1 MCSLHTYE
9 PFPAPTGLLLSRRIR
24 RAWWHRPHGHRSGP
38 SSSGA
43 PVFAKRGQRTT
54 AVLPSCESS
63 PLSTSER
70 IFPAERQQCHSPT
83 RPGKYPHEYRRN
95 DDPER
100 LRRVLPEQA
109 ERLRTS
115 PGHSVGHRRPPKGAG
130 SDPGRRG
137 IRSPVLEI
145 GCGLGDNA
153 IHLARHGHRVVAVD
167 VSPTAVAEA
176 ALRARE
182 AGVSVDFR
190 VEDATRIDASV
201 GDFATV
207 VDIAHFHCLDDSE
220 RSLYLEALHGVSH
233 PGTRLVLLGL
243 SDRAPESTPGLRRL
257 SEHELR
263 TSLSAAGWWVRSM
276 RASVLDAPSS
286 AGGDP
291 AWLVEA
297 ERL

>member
-1 MCSLHTYE
+1 MTQNDFDVFYRSRLNDSAR
-9 PFPAPTGLLLSRRIR
+9 PQDIPWDIAGPQRGLVAIQDE
-24 RAWWHRPHGHRSGP
+24 G
-38 SSSGA
+38 
-43 PVFAKRGQRTT
+43 
-54 AVLPSCESS
+54 
-63 PLSTSER
+63 
-70 IFPAERQQCHSPT
+70 
-83 RPGKYPHEYRRN
+83 
-95 DDPER
+95 
-100 LRRVLPEQA
+100 
-109 ERLRTS
+109 
-115 PGHSVGHRRPPKGAG
+115 
-130 SDPGRRG
+130 G

-167 VSPTAVAEA
+167 VSPTAVEEA
-176 ALRARE
+176 SLRARE

-243 SDRAPESTPGLRRL
+243 SDRAPESAPGLRRL

-276 RASVLDAPSS
+276 RASALDAPSS